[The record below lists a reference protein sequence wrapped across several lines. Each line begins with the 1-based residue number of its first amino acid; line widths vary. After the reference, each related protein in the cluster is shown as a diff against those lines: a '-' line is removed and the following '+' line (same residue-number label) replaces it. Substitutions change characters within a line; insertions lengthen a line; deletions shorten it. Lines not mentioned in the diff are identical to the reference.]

1 MTPVVAMAA
10 GAEVAFWLLA
20 PVIVLGALGTV
31 LARKPV
37 HSAVCLAAVMIS
49 LAIQYAALDA
59 PFLFVIQIIVYTGAI
74 LMLFVF
80 VMMLVG
86 VDSSDSTIETIKNQ
100 RWYVLVAG
108 VGLFALLFLAIGNAV
123 TGEPAGLAEANS
135 IGNAEALAE
144 LIFHRYIFVFE
155 AIAAL
160 LITAAVAAMVLA
172 HGERLTKKKT
182 QPELAAERM
191 RRYSEQ
197 GVHPGPLPGSGTFA
211 RHNAIDTPAL
221 LADGTVAENS
231 VSPTLRARGQVLE
244 GERLAD
250 AHHDVHRAISASLS
264 DDEEDEE

>member
-1 MTPVVAMAA
+1 MTFVAMAT

-20 PVIVLGALGTV
+20 PVIVLGGLGTV

-59 PFLFVIQIIVYTGAI
+59 PFLFVVQIIVYTGAI

-108 VGLFALLFLAIGNAV
+108 IGLLALLVLAIGNAV
-123 TGEPAGLAEANS
+123 TAEPAGLAEANAM
-135 IGNAEALAE
+135 GNPEALAE
-144 LIFHRYIFVFE
+144 LIFHRYVFVFE
-155 AIAAL
+155 AVAAL
-160 LITAAVAAMVLA
+160 LITAAIAAMVLA
-172 HGERLTKKKT
+172 HGEILTKKKS
-182 QPELAAERM
+182 QPEMAADRM

-221 LADGTVAENS
+221 LPDGSVAENS
-231 VSPTLRARGQVLE
+231 VSPILRARGQVLE

-250 AHHDVHRAISASLS
+250 AHETIHRSITSSLA